1 VDQRGYDGKIYSC
14 RMHSLWCVCRRRLV
28 DCLLNLLKMMIF
40 ILLVME
46 TANLKSPRYT
56 LPPLPLLLLHHV
68 EVSPCLLRFE
78 EFLMSGRK
86 MMTEDSSL
94 LKIPVQGVFA
104 PSPRHLHRGRSR
116 GEDSSLL
123 KI

>member
-1 VDQRGYDGKIYSC
+1 
-14 RMHSLWCVCRRRLV
+14 
-28 DCLLNLLKMMIF
+28 MMIF

-56 LPPLPLLLLHHV
+56 LPLPLLLLHHV
-68 EVSPCLLRFE
+68 EVSHCLLPFE

-94 LKIPVQGVFA
+94 LKTPVQVSVCTFTST
-104 PSPRHLHRGRSR
+104 PP
-116 GEDSSLL
+116 
-123 KI
+123 

>member
-1 VDQRGYDGKIYSC
+1 MAMMEKIYSC
-14 RMHSLWCVCRRRLV
+14 RMHSLWCVCRRRLF

-56 LPPLPLLLLHHV
+56 LPLPLLLLHHV
-68 EVSPCLLRFE
+68 EVSHCLLPFE

-94 LKIPVQGVFA
+94 LKTPVQGVFA

-123 KI
+123 KNFI